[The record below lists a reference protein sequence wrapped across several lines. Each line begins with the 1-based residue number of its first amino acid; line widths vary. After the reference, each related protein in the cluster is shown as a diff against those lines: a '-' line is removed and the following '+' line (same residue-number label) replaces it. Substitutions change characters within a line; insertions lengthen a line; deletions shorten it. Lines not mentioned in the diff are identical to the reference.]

1 MLKVSLRPSRILAAI
16 LIAAHG
22 CAIAVVALVV
32 MPLWLEL
39 IAITALAINLISVL
53 RRTALLLAP
62 DSVVAIEIGSDD
74 TLSIQTRRGSRIGEC
89 EVLENTYV
97 AAFLAII
104 NLREPETRAVRHV
117 VLLRDSIDGPARLK
131 LPSFSCWNSAG
142 CPPLM
147 RHARAGLS

>member
-1 MLKVSLRPSRILAAI
+1 MPMLKVSLRPSRILAAI

-22 CAIAVVALVV
+22 CAIAIVALVV
-32 MPLWLEL
+32 MQLWLEL

-117 VLLRDSIDGPARLK
+117 VLLRDSIDGEDFRRLRVWLRWKRSALPA
-131 LPSFSCWNSAG
+131 
-142 CPPLM
+142 
-147 RHARAGLS
+147 